1 MSSNNDK
8 PHIVPYRTFIFVLL
22 ALLVFTF
29 TSIGV
34 TSYNL
39 GPYSVLAAL
48 LLATAKTILVLTFF
62 MHLKWDVK
70 MFSILVAAVMALIGV
85 VIFITFLD
93 YLFR

>member
-1 MSSNNDK
+1 MSSNEEK
-8 PHIVPYRTFIFVLL
+8 THIVPYRTFILVLL

-70 MFSILVAAVMALIGV
+70 MFTILVVAVLALIGV
-85 VIFITFLD
+85 VIFITLLD
-93 YLFR
+93 YLTR